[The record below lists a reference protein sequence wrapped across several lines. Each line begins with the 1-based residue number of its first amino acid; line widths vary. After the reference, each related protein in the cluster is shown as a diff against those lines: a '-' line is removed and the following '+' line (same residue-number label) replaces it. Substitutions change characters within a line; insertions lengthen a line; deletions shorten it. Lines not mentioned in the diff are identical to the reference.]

1 MRQEEL
7 ASGAQRGAF
16 DDWVDMMREWHREL
30 DVKPDPDVVLAEK
43 FSDSLDADIPFG
55 RYAGQRRWEK
65 VSEIPAGGIKDELL
79 RLIVW
84 QGDSEVRAVE
94 QARELLDSA
103 PTEHDRQRLVRHM
116 SEETRHGWQMAY
128 LLVTHFGDEG
138 RRAARELLERRA
150 TRGEALLEM
159 FNVRLNWVD
168 VFSWHNWGDRVG
180 KYQLTMFAGCGFAP
194 FARSIA
200 PMLREEGFHLVIGY
214 QGLQRIC
221 AAGVVPVE
229 IHQRY
234 LNRMMAICHDAFGAE
249 VSSRAQRIY
258 DYGLKAPWG
267 AGDVDPARA
276 NEAARSAFREE
287 AGKLLGLL
295 NQLLPEDGP
304 KLYLTDPRFNRHNGP
319 YAGQAWSGAE
329 RLPTAEDEAALG
341 EIFKRDGWIAP
352 AA

>member
-1 MRQEEL
+1 MHSGEL
-7 ASGAQRGAF
+7 ATGAQRSAF
-16 DDWVDMMREWHREL
+16 DDWVDAMREWHREI
-30 DVKPDPDVVLAEK
+30 DVVPDPQVTLTAK
-43 FSDSLDADIPFG
+43 FADQIEPNIGFG
-55 RYAGQRRWEK
+55 RYAGERRWES
-65 VSEIPAGGIKDELL
+65 VADIPAPQIKDELL
-79 RLIVW
+79 RLLVW

-103 PTEHDRQRLVRHM
+103 PSEHDRKRLQRHM

-159 FNVRLNWVD
+159 FNVKLNWVD

-180 KYQLTMFAGCGFAP
+180 KYQLTMFAGCAFAP

-214 QGLQRIC
+214 QGMQRIC
-221 AAGVVPVE
+221 AAGRVPVE

-234 LNRMMAICHDAFGAE
+234 INRMLAICYDAFGAE
-249 VSSRAQRIY
+249 VSSRARRIY
-258 DYGLKAPWG
+258 EWGLKAPWG
-267 AGDVDPARA
+267 DQRIDPSEA
-276 NEAARSAFREE
+276 NEAARAAFIAE
-287 AGKLLGLL
+287 ARKLLGLL
-295 NQLLPEDGP
+295 NRLLPEEGP

-319 YAGQAWSGAE
+319 YVGQTWHGPE
-329 RLPTAEDEAALG
+329 RLPTPEDEAAL
-341 EIFKRDGWIAP
+341 RDMFRKPDWIA
-352 AA
+352 AAA